1 MCGSLR
7 NFDYQAR
14 LEPPANPWFAV
25 AVRTRWERTV
35 KSSIISKGYT
45 CFVPTFK
52 ERRRWSD
59 RWKEIESPLFPGYVF
74 TQLDLVNR
82 LPVLTSPGVL
92 YIVGTGKIP
101 TAVDPEEIS
110 AIQLVARSG
119 FMAKPHPYLQV
130 GQAVSISEGPLTGL
144 RGVVLKIKSEVKLI
158 LSVTLLRRSIAVEI
172 DKTCVSAL
180 NPAA

>member
-7 NFDYQAR
+7 SFDYQAR
-14 LEPPANPWFAV
+14 LEHPTNPWFAV
-25 AVRTRWERTV
+25 AVRTRWERAV
-35 KSSIISKGYT
+35 ESSIVSKGYT
-45 CFVPTFK
+45 CFVPVFK

-74 TQLDLVNR
+74 SQLDIGNR

-92 YIVGTGKIP
+92 YIVGTGRLP
-101 TAVDPEEIS
+101 TPVDPEEIS

-119 FMAKPHPYLQV
+119 FVAKPHPYLQV
-130 GQAVSISEGPLTGL
+130 GQAVSIGEGPLTGL
-144 RGVVLKIKSEVKLI
+144 RGFVLKIKSEAKLI

-180 NPAA
+180 NAAA